1 MKYNILFLLAFLS
14 FSVWSQ
20 RSPMN
25 QNEIESLKKSV
36 VAKNQ
41 EIKTIKTQFTQAK
54 HLSFLSNDIYSSGE
68 MILQTPA
75 RLLWK
80 YTDPFEY
87 SIRFTENKI
96 YIDDQG
102 KKHTVEAGN
111 HSVFSKINQLIASS
125 ISGDVFTLPDF
136 KFQFFKETNHRIV
149 VLIPT
154 QKELQGFIHQVELY
168 FTPDAIVSEV
178 KLVETSEDYT
188 HIVFKNQRINEKV
201 DDAIFRF

>member
-1 MKYNILFLLAFLS
+1 
-14 FSVWSQ
+14 
-20 RSPMN
+20 MN

-102 KKHTVEAGN
+102 KNIRSKLEI
-111 HSVFSKINQLIASS
+111 SVFSKINQLIASS
-125 ISGDVFTLPDF
+125 ISGDVFTL
-136 KFQFFKETNHRIV
+136 
-149 VLIPT
+149 LISN
-154 QKELQGFIHQVELY
+154 FN
-168 FTPDAIVSEV
+168 F
-178 KLVETSEDYT
+178 
-188 HIVFKNQRINEKV
+188 
-201 DDAIFRF
+201 